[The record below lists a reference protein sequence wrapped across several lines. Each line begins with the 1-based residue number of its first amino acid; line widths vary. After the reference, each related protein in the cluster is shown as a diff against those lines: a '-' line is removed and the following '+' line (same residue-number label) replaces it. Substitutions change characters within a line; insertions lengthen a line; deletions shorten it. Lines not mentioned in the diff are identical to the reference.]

1 MYFFFN
7 HNKTE
12 LPKWEDRPEI
22 TAHLINPAFCGE
34 IMRVCAFAYKGESK
48 ENFPF
53 ALSFLV
59 LPFILNGGIRE
70 RLPKNK
76 SNTIHRWINENE
88 DLKVGLANSI
98 TSYIPFTRETIMF
111 AIAHNSLSIDENGNI
126 ETKPRRKNFISCDE
140 EINKCL
146 KKAEVIGKIFSR
158 SGNPLTIY
166 SILGIKP

>member
-1 MYFFFN
+1 MFFFFN
-7 HNKTE
+7 KNTG

-34 IMRVCAFAYKGESK
+34 IMRVCATAYKEESK
-48 ENFPF
+48 NNFPF
-53 ALSFLV
+53 ALSVLV
-59 LPFILNGGIRE
+59 LPLILNSGIRG

-76 SNTIHRWINENE
+76 SNTIHGWINDNE
-88 DLKVGLANSI
+88 ELKVGLANSI
-98 TSYIPFTRETIMF
+98 TSFIPFTRETIMF

-126 ETKPRRKNFISCDE
+126 DVKPRRGKFKSEDE
-140 EINKCL
+140 EINSCL
-146 KKAEVIGKIFSR
+146 KKAEVIGKVFSK